1 MDCMQH
7 ARLNCPSP
15 TPGVCSNSLSFES
28 VMPPNHLVL
37 CCPLLLLPSIFPSIR
52 VFPVSWLFVSG
63 GQNIGAS
70 ASASVLSTNI
80 QGWFPLGWT
89 VLISLQSNR
98 LSRTFSNT
106 TVHKHQFLVLS
117 LLYGPTLTSV
127 YDYWKNHSFDY
138 TDLCKPSH
146 VSRDRNGPPVLG
158 AQSPSLWTKG
168 KFTLWAFLRHIL
180 TSSEAGFFISLRLH
194 PETFS
199 LVQAYSSQ
207 KKFSLESAV
216 SRSRMKFSTP
226 FNFKPYHS
234 FWEVTTW
241 NMLVTCSSFV
251 EKRSLIHWNW
261 KWSVLVFRFVLLP
274 RISLLMADSLCCA
287 IETNTTL

>member
-1 MDCMQH
+1 MCELYTWLLLSCSVMSSSLQPHGLQH
-7 ARLNCPSP
+7 ARLPCPSLP
-15 TPGVCSNSLSFES
+15 PGVCSNSLSFES

-158 AQSPSLWTKG
+158 AQSPSLWTKREVHTVSIF
-168 KFTLWAFLRHIL
+168 K
-180 TSSEAGFFISLRLH
+180 
-194 PETFS
+194 
-199 LVQAYSSQ
+199 AYSDLQWSRILY
-207 KKFSLESAV
+207 FSESA
-216 SRSRMKFSTP
+216 SWNLFSCTGIQL
-226 FNFKPYHS
+226 
-234 FWEVTTW
+234 T
-241 NMLVTCSSFV
+241 
-251 EKRSLIHWNW
+251 EK
-261 KWSVLVFRFVLLP
+261 VLSGV
-274 RISLLMADSLCCA
+274 CCLQVQNE
-287 IETNTTL
+287 IQHTF